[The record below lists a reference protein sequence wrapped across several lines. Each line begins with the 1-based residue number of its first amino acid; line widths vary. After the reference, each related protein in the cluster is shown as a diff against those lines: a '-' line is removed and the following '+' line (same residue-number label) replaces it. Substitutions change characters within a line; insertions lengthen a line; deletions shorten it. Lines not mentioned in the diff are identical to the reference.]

1 MKSYPVIAF
10 ANAMVGREF
19 SWGQCCCNTVTL
31 KFLDMIMEGHPDY
44 TSITEEVVGK
54 FDTRESAYKF
64 YKDFSKT
71 RFSGDKYLMSFCD
84 KNPEKPQFQIG
95 DVITRSTGLLV
106 ESHICVGAKSLSVD
120 PKEGVV
126 LVSTVELFKLE
137 DIDIYRPRL

>member
-1 MKSYPVIAF
+1 MKNYPVIAF
-10 ANAMVGREF
+10 ANSMVGAEF
-19 SWGQCCCNTVTL
+19 KWGKCCCNTVTL

-84 KNPEKPQFQIG
+84 KNPEKPRVPDRRCDNTFYRFIG
-95 DVITRSTGLLV
+95 GS
-106 ESHICVGAKSLSVD
+106 SHLCG
-120 PKEGVV
+120 G
-126 LVSTVELFKLE
+126 
-137 DIDIYRPRL
+137 